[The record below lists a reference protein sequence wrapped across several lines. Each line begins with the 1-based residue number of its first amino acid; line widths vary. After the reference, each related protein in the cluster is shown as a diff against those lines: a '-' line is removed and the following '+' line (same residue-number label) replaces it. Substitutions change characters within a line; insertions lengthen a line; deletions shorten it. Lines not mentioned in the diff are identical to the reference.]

1 MGNCVIPICRSKAE
15 RLRGEQLIIY
25 IREKGKKYQNDPS
38 KQKKRAKKIQ
48 YLKYE
53 DINEKCCNEYQKSNF
68 DTLFGKNYKTF
79 IKYLFKFNE
88 IKQVDDLN
96 RLLGFYKNEETFV
109 KDKIVCEEFE
119 NSFEKKKV
127 YLNETS
133 IDELKNFISSFSNFL
148 AINDSE
154 KMYDILSFL
163 TKKFKTKDLI
173 VIYIPIINKE
183 SSSFELRKKFI
194 YDLVNKTFKEKI
206 ETYEIL
212 EDLYENLNKNEDN
225 IETFFTVINKN
236 NVLIKKVDFLK
247 KHNEPIIIFYYKMV
261 VTENYKER
269 MYNYPF
275 FQKNNQIIKNIYLDI
290 IELNIKFNELENLYN
305 LNKGNEENER
315 IYLLCEGDED
325 SMIELRNNI
334 NQNYENFRKT
344 KEEYLK
350 KVNSILTYIN
360 FYFKDYLSE
369 KIKQYSKKINIFN
382 ELYLKDIN
390 IDDSPEFNTLYE
402 RSTLFNR
409 FTPSL
414 SFAAIYE
421 FQSKNYENLSS
432 NIIDEILDIS
442 YNEFET
448 LIHLLK
454 GNFNV
459 IKHLIIPITKKMNTE
474 EKIKKEF
481 QFLINYFKINYSS
494 NIREIENKL
503 IFYINQK
510 RNQNA
515 LKYLKELIVDF
526 SVNKTSTFNGIENNY
541 LKMKGIDLQFND
553 IISIYESIK
562 NLNLTIFNS
571 KVSIQ
576 NIINLYQY
584 CSKEDNYIK
593 KQDEDNL
600 VQFLLKVTNDQIEK
614 LNEFLEDDEIN
625 FMDLKDLEDV
635 INLLKE

>member
-1 MGNCVIPICRSKAE
+1 
-15 RLRGEQLIIY
+15 
-25 IREKGKKYQNDPS
+25 
-38 KQKKRAKKIQ
+38 
-48 YLKYE
+48 
-53 DINEKCCNEYQKSNF
+53 
-68 DTLFGKNYKTF
+68 
-79 IKYLFKFNE
+79 
-88 IKQVDDLN
+88 
-96 RLLGFYKNEETFV
+96 
-109 KDKIVCEEFE
+109 
-119 NSFEKKKV
+119 
-127 YLNETS
+127 
-133 IDELKNFISSFSNFL
+133 
-148 AINDSE
+148 
-154 KMYDILSFL
+154 
-163 TKKFKTKDLI
+163 
-173 VIYIPIINKE
+173 
-183 SSSFELRKKFI
+183 
-194 YDLVNKTFKEKI
+194 
-206 ETYEIL
+206 
-212 EDLYENLNKNEDN
+212 
-225 IETFFTVINKN
+225 
-236 NVLIKKVDFLK
+236 
-247 KHNEPIIIFYYKMV
+247 
-261 VTENYKER
+261 
-269 MYNYPF
+269 
-275 FQKNNQIIKNIYLDI
+275 
-290 IELNIKFNELENLYN
+290 
-305 LNKGNEENER
+305 
-315 IYLLCEGDED
+315 
-325 SMIELRNNI
+325 MIELRNNI

-350 KVNSILTYIN
+350 KVNSILSYIN

-369 KIKQYSKKINIFN
+369 KINQYSKKINIFN

-390 IDDSPEFNTLYE
+390 IDDSPEFDTLYE

-481 QFLINYFKINYSS
+481 QFLINYFRINYSS
-494 NIREIENKL
+494 TIREIENKL

-515 LKYLKELIVDF
+515 LKYLKELIIDF

-600 VQFLLKVTNDQIEK
+600 VQFLLKVTNDQIES